1 MRRELVNMFGV
12 LELINEINGGRE
24 LLVMR
29 VIMAQQQQEID
40 ADLSLQIPKN
50 GCRSITLDTG

>member
-29 VIMAQQQQEID
+29 VIMAQQQQQTN
-40 ADLSLQIPKN
+40 ADLSL
-50 GCRSITLDTG
+50 